1 MKQFKKVTLNTSVY
15 YRKSTDAISRV
26 AIVTD
31 ETVFVKC
38 IETPVIRRLPI
49 NLGTVEQFGVEF
61 NTSLRLI
68 KGMRTNASVNF
79 FRRIEEGNYQG
90 ASHDTDNTSW
100 SGNLSNSYRLP
111 FAIQSQFSL
120 RYRGPDES
128 SFGKSKG
135 FLYTDLALS
144 KDIFNDKAT
153 LNLRFSDLFNTGKYD
168 YQTTTAVVVTDGIYQ
183 RREPTF
189 TLTFTYRFRQEKNRQ
204 RGRRGSYG
212 QGDFGDFEL

>member
-1 MKQFKKVTLNTSVY
+1 MTLNSSVY
-15 YRKSTDAISRV
+15 FRKSTDAISRV

-31 ETVFVKC
+31 ETVFVND

-49 NLGTVEQFGVEF
+49 NLGTEEQFGVEF

-79 FRRIEEGNYQG
+79 FRRIEKGNYQG
-90 ASHDTDNTSW
+90 ISYDSNNTSW

-111 FAIQSQFSL
+111 FAIQSQFSV
-120 RYRGPDES
+120 RYRGPNES

-144 KDIFNDKAT
+144 KDILNDNT
-153 LNLRFSDLFNTGKYD
+153 TINFRFSDLFNTGKYD
-168 YQTTTAVVVTDGIYQ
+168 YQTITPVAVTDGIYQ
-183 RREPTF
+183 RREPHIPQLLHTD
-189 TLTFTYRFRQEKNRQ
+189 LDKKKRQP
-204 RGRRGSYG
+204 GRRGSYG
-212 QGDFGDFEL
+212 QGDLGNLNYKLF

>member
-1 MKQFKKVTLNTSVY
+1 M
-15 YRKSTDAISRV
+15 
-26 AIVTD
+26 TD
-31 ETVFVKC
+31 ETVFVNG

-61 NTSLRLI
+61 NISLRLI

-90 ASHDTDNTSW
+90 ASYDTDNTSW

-168 YQTTTAVVVTDGIYQ
+168 YQTTTPVAVTDGIYQ

-189 TLTFTYRFRQEKNRQ
+189 TLTFTYRFRQKKNRQ

>member
-1 MKQFKKVTLNTSVY
+1 MTLNSSVY
-15 YRKSTDAISRV
+15 YRKSTDAVSRV

-31 ETVFVKC
+31 ETVFVNG

-49 NLGTVEQFGVEF
+49 NLGTEEQFGVEF

-79 FRRIEEGNYQG
+79 FRRIEKGDYQG
-90 ASHDTDNTSW
+90 ISYDSNNTSW

-111 FAIQSQFSL
+111 FAVQSQFSV
-120 RYRGPDES
+120 RYRAPNES

-144 KDIFNDKAT
+144 KDILNDNAT
-153 LNLRFSDLFNTGKYD
+153 INFRFSDLFNTGKYD
-168 YQTTTAVVVTDGIYQ
+168 YQTITPVAVTDGIYQ
-183 RREPTF
+183 RREPTY

-212 QGDFGDFEL
+212 QGDFGEFEL